1 MSDKSTLIVP
11 NSELI
16 TKTIRN
22 MTMAGALGRVQ
33 IQFSV
38 PLGTDVGKLRQLLLE
53 LFAEN
58 ARVLAEPAP
67 AVYVDSISGGQVAL
81 NCLAYVPSPR
91 NVYGVRSELLFELLQ
106 RTAAE
111 GIALSSPTD
120 IHLVRDEP

>member
-1 MSDKSTLIVP
+1 M
-11 NSELI
+11 
-16 TKTIRN
+16 
-22 MTMAGALGRVQ
+22 
-33 IQFSV
+33 
-38 PLGTDVGKLRQLLLE
+38 
-53 LFAEN
+53 
-58 ARVLAEPAP
+58 
-67 AVYVDSISGGQVAL
+67 AL